1 MKTTEF
7 TLNLQAYVDGELDSS
22 RRAEVERVLASDAEA
37 RLLVEGLRQL
47 SDLVRSHEPVA
58 RVPESR
64 EFYWSQ
70 IQKRIAVAEATGN
83 RESRE
88 VSGALQW
95 LRWLAPA
102 LGVAAVAVLIAL
114 PTREASGVAQ
124 AGGSALEDA
133 VSMTFRSDA
142 DGVTIHWI
150 N

>member
-7 TLNLQAYVDGELDSS
+7 TLDLQAYVDGELDSS

-37 RLLVEGLRQL
+37 RQLVEGLRQL
-47 SDLVRSHEPVA
+47 SDLVRNHEPVV

-70 IQKRIAVAEATGN
+70 IQKRIAAAEATGN

-102 LGVAAVAVLIAL
+102 LGVAAVAVMIAL
-114 PTREASGVAQ
+114 PSRETSGGAL